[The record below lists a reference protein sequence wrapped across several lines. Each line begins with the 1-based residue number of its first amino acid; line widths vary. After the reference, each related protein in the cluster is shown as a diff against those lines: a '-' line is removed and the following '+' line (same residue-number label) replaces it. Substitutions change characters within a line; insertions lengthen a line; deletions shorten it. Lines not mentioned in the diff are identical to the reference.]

1 MNVVIRGIVATA
13 ALAASLLA
21 SGAAAQPSAGRDRCA
36 GLAEERRDIETF
48 IQRVHALAY
57 AGTKAPGFAVGVVV
71 GDCQL
76 LVKGVG
82 YADQERGRTISPDTL
97 FYIASTTKPFVAL
110 QAALLERRQRIQL
123 DAPIGRYLP
132 ALRLHAPLDP
142 NAITLRSLL
151 THQHGIS
158 NPGPVFFR
166 TALSGQHRPNQ
177 LIRLMAKHKPAA
189 YGTAFGYTNIGYNLV
204 GFALD
209 RTLGGSWKDD
219 LTSSVLQ
226 PAGMRRT
233 SPYFS
238 RAKATLLAQ
247 PYSFDGAGY
256 SRLHYAKNDT
266 NMHAAGGLLS
276 SAADLSKFLEIQIDA
291 GRLDG
296 RQVFPSSVIA
306 ATHRSMVSQ
315 RAEAGAFS
323 KHGYGLGW
331 DLATYAGEEVI
342 QHNGGFSAFNA
353 QLSFMPKRQF
363 GVVVMANEAAMGGG
377 AAAAVV
383 EYVYDRLLKR
393 PGLTEKWN
401 SRLTQLPDIIA
412 GTKQR
417 IAAERTRRAARP
429 KVMNRPLAAYAGN
442 FENEDWG
449 RITTQLEGGRLILT
463 LGALRS
469 EAEVQDPGKEMMRV
483 ELIPPRGEEVS
494 FEFEGSRATSVR
506 YSGVVFR
513 RVS

>member
-1 MNVVIRGIVATA
+1 VNNVIRGTVAMA
-13 ALAASLLA
+13 ALAASLLT
-21 SGAAAQPSAGRDRCA
+21 SGAAAQPSAGHDRCA
-36 GLAEERRDIETF
+36 DLADERRDIEAF
-48 IQRVHALAY
+48 IQRIHSLAF
-57 AGTKAPGFAVGVVV
+57 AGTKAPGLAVGIVV

-82 YADQERGRTISPDTL
+82 YADQERGRAISSDTL
-97 FYIASTTKPFVAL
+97 FYIASTTKPFLAL
-110 QAALLERRQRIQL
+110 QAALLERGQRIQL

-166 TALSGQHRPNQ
+166 TALSGQHRPDQ

-209 RTLGGSWKDD
+209 GLFGRSWKDD
-219 LTSSVLQ
+219 LTSSVLL
-226 PAGMRRT
+226 PADMRRT
-233 SPYFS
+233 SPHFS
-238 RAKATLLAQ
+238 RVEATLLAQ
-247 PYSFDGAGY
+247 PYFFDGAGY

-276 SAADLSKFLEIQIDA
+276 SAADLAKFLEIQMNE

-296 RQVFPSSVIA
+296 RQVFPASVIA
-306 ATHRSMVSQ
+306 ETHRSMVSQ
-315 RAEAGAFS
+315 SAEAGAFS

-353 QLSFMPKRQF
+353 QLSFMPKRRF
-363 GVVVMANEAAMGGG
+363 GVVVMANEASMGGG

-383 EYVYDRLLKR
+383 EYAYDRLLR
-393 PGLTEKWN
+393 LPGLAEKWN
-401 SRLTQLPDIIA
+401 ARLTQLPDIIA
-412 GTKQR
+412 ATKQR
-417 IAAERTRRAARP
+417 IAAELTRRAARP
-429 KVMNRPLAAYAGN
+429 KLMNRPLAAYAGN
-442 FENEDWG
+442 FENDDWG
-449 RITTQLEGGRLILT
+449 RITTRLQGGRLILT

-469 EAEVQDPGKEMMRV
+469 EAEVQDPSKEMMRV
-483 ELIPPRGEEVS
+483 ELIPPQGEAVS
-494 FEFEGSRATSVR
+494 FEFEGARAASIR
-506 YSGVVFR
+506 YAGNVFR
-513 RVS
+513 RVR